1 MKERSRLRLIQA
13 SLESPLKCTPAK
25 RPTTA
30 SGRALARARA
40 CQLPAQ
46 RARFFS
52 WQSPQAEEPAKLEGL
67 GSEPSGAVRSGA
79 GAGARLA
86 RTRGLAARRAC
97 RSVTPVPTAARIA
110 SPIARR
116 SGARGV
122 GPGADMTP
130 YGTASARADGP

>member
-40 CQLPAQ
+40 CQLPDQ

-52 WQSPQAEEPAKLEGL
+52 WQSPQAEEPAKRERL
-67 GSEPSGAVRSGA
+67 GSEPSPAA
-79 GAGARLA
+79 GSDAGVGLA
-86 RTRGLAARRAC
+86 STTTRGLAARRAC
-97 RSVTPVPTAARIA
+97 QSVTPVPTAARIA

-116 SGARGV
+116 N
-122 GPGADMTP
+122 
-130 YGTASARADGP
+130 